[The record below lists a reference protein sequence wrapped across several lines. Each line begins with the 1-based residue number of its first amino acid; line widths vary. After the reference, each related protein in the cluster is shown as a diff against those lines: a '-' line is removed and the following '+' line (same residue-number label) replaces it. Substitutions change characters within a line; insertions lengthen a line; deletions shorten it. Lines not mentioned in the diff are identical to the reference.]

1 MVAQDQGL
9 GRDNMGSDAALP
21 AGILLP
27 YAGAAAPSGWLLYYG
42 QAVSRSTYG
51 ALFNAIGTTYGAGD
65 GSTTFNLPDLRGR
78 IPAGKD
84 NMGGTA
90 ASRLT
95 TAGSGVDGATL
106 GAAGGGETHTL
117 TSAQMP
123 SHTHTGTT
131 DAGGTHTHPI
141 QTIGGAFSAGAAQV
155 AASTGGNFTTLTQSG
170 QGAHTHTMT
179 TSSAGS
185 GGAHPNVQPTLV
197 TTYIIKT

>member
-1 MVAQDQGL
+1 MDA
-9 GRDNMGSDAALP
+9 DAALP
-21 AGILLP
+21 SGILLP
-27 YAGAAAPSGWLLYYG
+27 FAGAAAPAGWLLCYG

-123 SHTHTGTT
+123 VHNHTGT
-131 DAGGTHTHPI
+131 AASGGAHTHNV

-155 AASTGGNFTTLTQSG
+155 AASTGGNFTALTQSA
-170 QGAHTHTMT
+170 GAHTHTL
-179 TSSAGS
+179 SVDNAGS
-185 GGAHPNVQPTLV
+185 GNAHPNVQPTLV
-197 TTYIIKT
+197 TNYIIKT